1 MKNKNTNEKATA
13 PQEATVAKTAKE
25 AAIDPKT
32 GDEIIGMD
40 IESFDSDTDKVVKC
54 DEVVQ
59 GIISDM
65 MDEEYGYS
73 EEEINSMS
81 PSELIDEWL
90 QWEGIIGYTD
100 DILTLVRR
108 LYHVDLIE

>member
-1 MKNKNTNEKATA
+1 MQNKNTNEKATA

-40 IESFDSDTDKVVKC
+40 IESFDSETSLILVPL
-54 DEVVQ
+54 
-59 GIISDM
+59 IISDM
-65 MDEEYGYS
+65 IDEAYGYS
-73 EEEINSMS
+73 EEDVNSMS
-81 PSELIDEWL
+81 PYELIDAWL

-100 DILTLVRR
+100 DILTLVSG
-108 LYHVDLIE
+108 LYNVDLNE

>member
-1 MKNKNTNEKATA
+1 MRQKKNEKATA

-40 IESFDSDTDKVVKC
+40 IKPIDSDTYEF
-54 DEVVQ
+54 EVCNQLVPF
-59 GIISDM
+59 IISDM
-65 MDEEYGYS
+65 IDVEYDYS
-73 EEEINSMS
+73 EEDVNSMS
-81 PSELIDEWL
+81 PYELIDAWL

-100 DILTLVRR
+100 DILTLVSG
-108 LYHVDLIE
+108 LYNVDLNE